1 MGGKVKVLGYF
12 LFLWVLGDFFW
23 FVLEKKFLELPSFLS
38 EMSNTLDTVGLVVLG
53 TDSGVTGR

>member
-1 MGGKVKVLGYF
+1 M
-12 LFLWVLGDFFW
+12 GDFFW